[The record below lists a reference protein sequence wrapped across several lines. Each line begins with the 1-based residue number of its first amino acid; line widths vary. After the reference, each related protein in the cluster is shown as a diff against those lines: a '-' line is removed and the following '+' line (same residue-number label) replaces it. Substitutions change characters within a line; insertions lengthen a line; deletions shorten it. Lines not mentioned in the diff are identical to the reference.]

1 MVDERPPESDDT
13 PAPAPGRVRRDAQG
27 NAVWEW
33 NTDGVGTTSR
43 LLRKLEVPGLGI
55 VEEVKQ
61 AEGAKGAQPVRV
73 REQGFDPYGA
83 DDASPPPRAQRLKT
97 PREPV
102 RKPSL
107 LARLF
112 GRR

>member
-1 MVDERPPESDDT
+1 MVDERPTESDDT
-13 PAPAPGRVRRDAQG
+13 PAAAPGRVRRDAQG

-43 LLRKLEVPGLGI
+43 LLRKLDVPGLGI
-55 VEEVKQ
+55 VEEGKP
-61 AEGAKGAQPVRV
+61 AEGAEAAKPRRV
-73 REQGFDPYGA
+73 REQGFDPYGTHGA
-83 DDASPPPRAQRLKT
+83 TPAPRAQRVKP